1 MIAFKRYPH
10 INDLIEHY
18 QKALNRPDIVA
29 IINQGIQ
36 SKEDA
41 ETLSRFIWQMVEA
54 VNEDEEAQVEV
65 LGSTDNTE
73 ILPDLNYEATKL
85 MKDAGYYAVWLVIS
99 NDEMG

>member
-1 MIAFKRYPH
+1 MVIFKRYPH

-18 QKALNRPDIVA
+18 QNTLNRPDIEA
-29 IINQGIQ
+29 IIHQGIQ

-73 ILPDLNYEATKL
+73 MLPDLNYEITKL
-85 MKDAGYYAVWLVIS
+85 MKDAGYYAVWLEIS
-99 NDEMG
+99 NDEMD